1 MAKTQTTCPQCRQP
15 VLVEVEQVFDMA
27 KDPLAKQKIL
37 SNQANFFQ
45 CSACGYQG
53 LLGIPIVYHDPEK
66 ELLLTFFPPDLNTP
80 VNEQEK
86 QIGPL
91 IQRIMD
97 NLPKEQRKAYLLQ
110 PKSMLTY
117 QTLIEK
123 ILEADGIT
131 KEMLEDQQ
139 QRINLLERLLK
150 TPADQRLDVINK
162 EKDIIDINFFSILSR
177 IIESAMAQGD
187 EESQKP
193 LLELQ
198 KLLFE
203 NTETGKTLFTQAKE
217 TEEVIKA
224 LQEAGKDGLT
234 REKLLEVLINNNSE
248 TKVATIASLA
258 RAGIDYEFFKLLSEK
273 IDKTQDK
280 KQKDSLMKLRENLLE
295 ITEEID
301 KEVQAQ
307 FSQSKQTLEKILAAE
322 NIEETLAKQL
332 PQINEIFVQVLQNEL
347 SSARKAG
354 DLDRIQKL
362 ERIMIVIEKASAP
375 PEEIKLLEELLAF
388 KNEDDLKEMISKNG
402 KAITQEFIDV
412 MGNVMGRL
420 SQQPEQ
426 KEVVEKL
433 NTVYKAVLGYSM
445 KKKMKES

>member
-193 LLELQ
+193 LIELQ

-280 KQKDSLMKLRENLLE
+280 KQKDTLMKLRENLLE

-388 KNEDDLKEMISKNG
+388 KNEDDLKELISKNG

-412 MGNVMGRL
+412 MGNVMSRL

>member
-193 LLELQ
+193 LIELQ

-273 IDKTQDK
+273 IDKTQDI
-280 KQKDSLMKLRENLLE
+280 KQKDTLMKLRENLLE

-388 KNEDDLKEMISKNG
+388 KNEDDLKELISKNG

-412 MGNVMGRL
+412 MGNVMSRL

>member
-193 LLELQ
+193 LIELQ

-203 NTETGKTLFTQAKE
+203 NTETGETLFTQAKE

-388 KNEDDLKEMISKNG
+388 KNEDDLKELISKNG
-402 KAITQEFIDV
+402 NAITQEFIDV
-412 MGNVMGRL
+412 MGNVMSRL

-426 KEVVEKL
+426 KEVVEKI

>member
-203 NTETGKTLFTQAKE
+203 KTETGKTLFMQAKE

-322 NIEETLAKQL
+322 NIEESLAKQL

-412 MGNVMGRL
+412 MGNVMSRL

-426 KEVVEKL
+426 KEVVK
-433 NTVYKAVLGYSM
+433 N
-445 KKKMKES
+445 

>member
-193 LLELQ
+193 LIELQ

-402 KAITQEFIDV
+402 DVITQEFIDV
-412 MGNVMGRL
+412 MGNVMSRL

>member
-53 LLGIPIVYHDPEK
+53 LLGTPIVYHDPEK

-162 EKDIIDINFFSILSR
+162 EKDIIDINFFSLLSR

-388 KNEDDLKEMISKNG
+388 KNEDDLKELISKNG

>member
-388 KNEDDLKEMISKNG
+388 KNEDDLEELISKNG

-412 MGNVMGRL
+412 MGNVMSRL

-426 KEVVEKL
+426 KEVVEKI

>member
-80 VNEQEK
+80 INEQEK

-187 EESQKP
+187 EKSQKP

-203 NTETGKTLFTQAKE
+203 STETGKTLFTQAKE

-280 KQKDSLMKLRENLLE
+280 KQKDTLMKLRENLLE

-388 KNEDDLKEMISKNG
+388 KNEDDLKELISKNG

-412 MGNVMGRL
+412 MGNVMSRL

>member
-187 EESQKP
+187 EKSQKP

-280 KQKDSLMKLRENLLE
+280 KQKDTLMKLRENLLE

-388 KNEDDLKEMISKNG
+388 KNEDDLKELISKNG

-412 MGNVMGRL
+412 MGNVMSRL

>member
-193 LLELQ
+193 LIELQ